1 MKSFRSSKTSG
12 GFVLAVLAGV
22 LLAGPASATE
32 CWQGWGYL
40 VEPKSLAFKS
50 GQTLYVTGGAVDW
63 QSKEWVRL
71 YPIDPKSGRR
81 DEKAEPV
88 SIKPTRP
95 VVKGAGGG
103 AEIVE
108 DVAEVLGSKWSIMIR
123 LSRIRTSAY
132 SRTLNDKY
140 SRWACGLR

>member
-1 MKSFRSSKTSG
+1 MRIVLTSIRSG
-12 GFVLAVLAGV
+12 PFAIALLFGA
-22 LLAGPASATE
+22 LLAAPASATE

-50 GQTLYVTGGAVDW
+50 GQTLYVTDGAVDW
-63 QSKEWVRL
+63 QSREWVRL

-81 DEKAEPV
+81 DEKAKPV

-95 VVKGAGGG
+95 VVKGTGVG

-108 DVAEVLGSKWSIMIR
+108 DVAEVLGSKWSMMIR
-123 LSRIRTSAY
+123 LSHIQTSDH

-140 SRWACGLR
+140 SRWACGLQ